1 MDRILSSGHRRETIE
16 ISTSLIVAFKSART
30 KYEEVKHAMKKDKKK
45 SEEENLTNQLGIQI
59 KQLKSKLAEINKT
72 LHFLD
77 EEFTEYI
84 FNAASK
90 SSTEQSQL
98 IAKTTA
104 LKCKNN
110 VKKEE
115 IRELEEQIKVLEMK
129 RKKG

>member
-1 MDRILSSGHRRETIE
+1 MQW
-16 ISTSLIVAFKSART
+16 
-30 KYEEVKHAMKKDKKK
+30 KKIKK

-59 KQLKSKLAEINKT
+59 NQLKSKLAEINKT

-84 FNAASK
+84 FSAASK

-98 IAKTTA
+98 IAKATA
-104 LKCKNN
+104 LKRKNN